1 MKRNDSIWRSVLINF
16 SFLKVIILADYRVL
30 NFLPEF
36 TKLLIFFVILNEIEK
51 KMKGIKSFS
60 RMVFKFCYFWN

>member
-51 KMKGIKSFS
+51 KNERNKII
-60 RMVFKFCYFWN
+60 